1 MRNLEGKFMYSSLA
15 MGFTNL
21 ASAWYAPIGR
31 FLAKTIGQAL
41 TSAPVIKL
49 VDVAIN
55 HLLALWSK

>member
-1 MRNLEGKFMYSSLA
+1 MYSSLA

-31 FLAKTIGQAL
+31 FLARTIGQAL